1 MTGWKKLDFGRRFFN
16 SCRAGDGVLIVA
28 FDQPDK
34 SVQFWEQTP
43 AGSETPFRVV
53 METGL
58 APWNASSLDS
68 TFDGKEVYA
77 IQDRNLFRPRIQRYE
92 RGELNDV
99 NLPISTPITKWLH
112 WTDRVLM
119 QIVGVVFVVTILLI
133 CSSIWLSRG
142 QDSSYQFGHDTV
154 QLATFGRRCLA
165 RAIDLIL
172 LFSPLLVR
180 ALVSLPSIPE
190 EQIIRLYWGSG
201 ESQQAFTELFKTLRP
216 DVLAS
221 IVFFIMLVLMQARW
235 GVTPGK
241 WLFGLRTFGTSLRP
255 CGIARS
261 LLRELLMA
269 VDAPLLLS
277 PLPGITTM
285 LVTGCRQRLG
295 DLAADTLV
303 VDARQCRKAV
313 GPNCG

>member
-112 WTDRVLM
+112 WTERVLM

-180 ALVSLPSIPE
+180 ALAAALHLDFTRVQFTPDLMPGDITGSLVYDARTAEFVFRTGPV
-190 EQIIRLYWGSG
+190 
-201 ESQQAFTELFKTLRP
+201 FTNLMLADEINRTPPKTL
-216 DVLAS
+216 L
-221 IVFFIMLVLMQARW
+221 
-235 GVTPGK
+235 
-241 WLFGLRTFGTSLRP
+241 
-255 CGIARS
+255 GI
-261 LLRELLMA
+261 
-269 VDAPLLLS
+269 
-277 PLPGITTM
+277 G
-285 LVTGCRQRLG
+285 
-295 DLAADTLV
+295 
-303 VDARQCRKAV
+303 
-313 GPNCG
+313 